1 MISKFRRFS
10 LRRIQA
16 GFGLA
21 FLFLSFAVVVSAQS
35 DEVDKIVAAEMLRQ
49 KIPGVAVAV
58 IRDGKVIKEKG
69 YGTANVELN
78 IPVTNETAFKIGS
91 ISKPMLAIGVMKL
104 VEEGKIGLDD
114 PVGKYFPEAP
124 ESWKPIRIR
133 HLLSHTS
140 GIVRE
145 APGFDPLKIQPD
157 YDVIKTAFP
166 VPLVFA
172 VGEKYQYCNV
182 GYFSL
187 AEIITRVSG
196 KPWPEYLNELIF
208 KPLNMPATRT
218 TSDSEIIPNRAGAY
232 SILGNKMSN
241 AESYRALR
249 PSGAFYSNLK
259 DMIRFGI
266 ALESGGPLKKETLSS
281 MMTAVKLN
289 DGKDAPYGLGF
300 QVATFRGKKRTGHG
314 GSLSGFR
321 SDLSIFP
328 EDKLTVIVLANLDSA
343 FPAIISNLVAD
354 VYIDFPEAA
363 RPTP

>member
-1 MISKFRRFS
+1 MISKFKHLS
-10 LRRIQA
+10 LSRIYA
-16 GFGLA
+16 SFGLA
-21 FLFLSFAVVVSAQS
+21 LFFCTLALGVSAQS
-35 DEVDKIVAAEMLRQ
+35 DEVDKVVAAEMQRQ

-58 IRDGKVIKEKG
+58 IRNGKVIKEKG
-69 YGTANVELN
+69 YGLANVELN
-78 IPVTNETAFKIGS
+78 VPVTSETAFKIGS
-91 ISKPMLAIGVMKL
+91 VSKPIIAIGVMKL

-124 ESWKPIRIR
+124 DTC
-133 HLLSHTS
+133 HTS
-140 GIVRE
+140 GIIRE

-172 VGEKYQYCNV
+172 PGEKYQYCNV

-196 KPWPEYLNELIF
+196 KPWPEYLRELIF

-218 TSDSEIIPNRAGAY
+218 TSDFDIIPYRSGAY
-232 SILGNKMSN
+232 SLAGNKMSN

-259 DMIRFGI
+259 DMIKFGQS
-266 ALESGGPLKKETLSS
+266 LETGGPVKKATLGS
-281 MMTAVKLN
+281 MMTAYKLN
-289 DGKDAPYGLGF
+289 DGQEAPYGLGF
-300 QVATFRGKKRTGHG
+300 QMSMFRGKKRTGHG

-321 SDLSIFP
+321 SDMAIFP
-328 EDKLTVIVLANLDSA
+328 DDKLTIIVLANLDSA
-343 FPAIISNLVAD
+343 VPATIANLVAD
-354 VYIDFPEAA
+354 VYIDFPEAP
-363 RPTP
+363 RPAP

>member
-1 MISKFRRFS
+1 MMRNF
-10 LRRIQA
+10 LRLYR
-16 GFGLA
+16 GKVYLRLGLA
-21 FLFLSFAVVVSAQS
+21 LLFCSLTLAVSAQG
-35 DEVDKIVAAEMLRQ
+35 DEVDKVVSAEMLRQ

-69 YGTANVELN
+69 YGIANIELN
-78 IPVTNETAFKIGS
+78 TPVTTDTAFKIGS
-91 ISKPMLAIGVMKL
+91 VSKPIIALGVMKL

-114 PVGKYFPEAP
+114 PVEKYFTEAP
-124 ESWKPIRIR
+124 ATWKGIKIR

-145 APGFDPLKIQPD
+145 APGFDPGKVQPD

-166 VPLVFA
+166 LPLVFA

-196 KPWPEYLNELIF
+196 KPWPEYLSELIF
-208 KPLNMPATRT
+208 KPLSMPATRT

-232 SILGNKMSN
+232 SLAGNKMSN

-259 DMIRFGI
+259 DMVRFGI
-266 ALESGGPLKKETLSS
+266 ALESGGPVKKPTLAT
-281 MMTAVKLN
+281 MMTPAKLN

-300 QVATFRGKKRTGHG
+300 QIATFRGKKRTGHG

-321 SDLSIFP
+321 SDFAIFP
-328 EDKLTVIVLANLDSA
+328 DDKLTVIVLANLDSA
-343 FPAIISNLVAD
+343 FPAIIANLVAD
-354 VYIDFPEAA
+354 VYIDFPVAA
-363 RPTP
+363 SPAQ

>member
-1 MISKFRRFS
+1 MISKYRRLYLGKVYAS
-10 LRRIQA
+10 
-16 GFGLA
+16 FGLA
-21 FLFLSFAVVVSAQS
+21 LLFCTLALAVSAQT
-35 DEVDKIVAAEMLRQ
+35 DEVDKIVSAEMQRQ

-69 YGTANVELN
+69 YGIANVELN
-78 IPVTNETAFKIGS
+78 TPVTSETAFKIGS
-91 ISKPMLAIGVMKL
+91 ISKPMIAIGVMKL

-124 ESWKPIRIR
+124 DTWKGIKIRN
-133 HLLSHTS
+133 LLSHTS
-140 GIVRE
+140 GIIRE

-172 VGEKYQYCNV
+172 PGEKYQYCNV

-196 KPWPEYLNELIF
+196 KAWPDYLSELIF
-208 KPLNMPATRT
+208 KPLGMSATRT
-218 TSDSEIIPNRAGAY
+218 TSNFDIIQNRSGAY
-232 SILGNKMSN
+232 VIDGAKMSN

-249 PSGAFYSNLK
+249 PSGAFYSSLK
-259 DMIRFGI
+259 DMIKFGL
-266 ALESGGPLKKETLSS
+266 ALETGGPVKKTTLAT
-281 MMTAVKLN
+281 MMTASKLN
-289 DGKDAPYGLGF
+289 DGQEAPYGLGF
-300 QVATFRGKKRTGHG
+300 QMSTFRGKKRTGHG

-321 SDLSIFP
+321 SDLAIFP
-328 EDKLTVIVLANLDSA
+328 EDKLSVIVLANLDSA
-343 FPAIISNLVAD
+343 IPAIIANLVAD

-363 RPTP
+363 RPAQ